1 MCPGGYVVASASEP
15 GTVVTNGMSYFDRA
29 GKNANSAVLV
39 SVAPEDF
46 GGGPLGGA
54 EFIHRLEEKA
64 YQLGRGG
71 KAPTALTREF
81 VSGGNSFTLG
91 RVDPTYSLGVEPAD
105 LNELFPEYVSQ
116 PMKNG
121 LRYFDRRIPGFSDSD
136 SVLTAIETRSSSPV
150 RLPRNEAGSAECA
163 DNLFPCGEGCGYAGG
178 IMSAA
183 VDGIK
188 TAVRIM
194 ERFAPAQAE

>member
-1 MCPGGYVVASASEP
+1 M
-15 GTVVTNGMSYFDRA
+15 
-29 GKNANSAVLV
+29 
-39 SVAPEDF
+39 
-46 GGGPLGGA
+46 
-54 EFIHRLEEKA
+54 
-64 YQLGRGG
+64 
-71 KAPTALTREF
+71 
-81 VSGGNSFTLG
+81 
-91 RVDPTYSLGVEPAD
+91 
-105 LNELFPEYVSQ
+105 NELFPEYVSQ

-194 ERFAPAQAE
+194 ERFAPSQAE